1 MKISNILFAFAGSM
15 GSGYLATKVMEKVSM
30 KLFELGP
37 QKDQEKEEEV
47 RPGPPFKIAAKKTLK
62 NLGFELNEDQEK
74 MMGQV
79 FHFGLG
85 MGWAGLYPILKYTN
99 SFSTTSNGLITGAS
113 LSLIVDEGITP
124 ALGFSAPN
132 KKYPTSTHIRG
143 FLAHLVYGVAVA
155 VIYEGISGIVSKIG
169 ERR

>member
-62 NLGFELNEDQEK
+62 NLGFDISNIGNIDIK
-74 MMGQV
+74 KV
-79 FHFGLG
+79 
-85 MGWAGLYPILKYTN
+85 YTIICD
-99 SFSTTSNGLITGAS
+99 ST
-113 LSLIVDEGITP
+113 
-124 ALGFSAPN
+124 F
-132 KKYPTSTHIRG
+132 K
-143 FLAHLVYGVAVA
+143 
-155 VIYEGISGIVSKIG
+155 
-169 ERR
+169 

>member
-1 MKISNILFAFAGSM
+1 MKISKVLFAFAGSM
-15 GSGYLATKVMEKVSM
+15 VSGYLATKAMEKVSM
-30 KLFELGP
+30 KLYKLESK
-37 QKDQEKEEEV
+37 KDQEKEEEV
-47 RPGPPFKIAAKKTLK
+47 RPGPPFQIAAKKTLK
-62 NLGFELNEDQEK
+62 SLGFELNEDQEK
-74 MMGQV
+74 KMGQV

-99 SFSTTSNGLITGAS
+99 SLSTTSNGLITGAS

-124 ALGFSAPN
+124 VLGYSAPN

-155 VIYEGISGIVSKIG
+155 ANYEGISGIIGKIS
-169 ERR
+169 EKQ